1 MLPEQAFQPRNGR
14 MGMTLEGGG
23 GGPSHTTS
31 TVTQSSLPDWL
42 RPQTEALLG
51 AGTQEYFTTTRDP
64 KTGQQTITGLKPYT
78 PYSTD
83 PRSYVAG
90 FSPQQQEVMS
100 EARYMQTPGQFGA
113 GANMIQAAG
122 MRSLGA
128 EYQPGQFGVMGVQ
141 APNLSQYQMGPA
153 QQVGAERIGV
163 PMMATAQ
170 TNFSPDLQQFQMGP
184 AMGVSAQQVRAP
196 MMQTAQTRFR
206 PDLQAFQMGPVQD
219 ISNIPQ
225 VGLEGIQAAQT
236 GFRPNLE
243 RFQMAA
249 PERFGAEQAQMYA
262 DPYMQQVVDVQK
274 RKAIED
280 AQRAQLGANLGA
292 VRQGTYG
299 GARQLLAQ
307 TEREKALGQQ
317 LGDIQATGS
326 QAAFQQAQQQFERDR
341 AAGMTAQQRNLEAAL
356 GVQQLGTQTGLQTAL
371 ANLTNE
377 QQARVQSEAN
387 RLQAQGMNQE
397 SALRSALANQ
407 QARLTTEQQNLA
419 ARLGVQELGTRTG
432 LEAALANLSAAQ
444 QANVQNQSAQLQ
456 AMGMNQEQA
465 LRAALANQQA
475 GLTVGQQNLA
485 AQLQTQQLGTQTGL
499 QTALANLSAAQQAN
513 VQNQATQLQAMGMN
527 QEQALRAALAN
538 QQAGLTTGQQNLQ
551 ALLGVQQ
558 LGAGQ
563 SMEAQRANQQAML
576 EAQRMAEQ
584 SRQFGGEFGLRGA
597 SQAIQA
603 GQQLG
608 QIGQTQQQADLARL
622 QYQMQLGGEQRAR
635 EQAIIDQAVQNFALA
650 QESPFQ
656 RLAGY
661 SGLLRGYATP
671 TMTTES
677 YRAGPSPAS
686 QLAGLGALA
695 YGAGMPGRKKGG
707 MIKEGIDS
715 LAITK
720 AKRKKV
726 EA

>member
-1 MLPEQAFQPRNGR
+1 
-14 MGMTLEGGG
+14 MGMTLEGGGG

-64 KTGQQTITGLKPYT
+64 KTGQQTITGVKPYT

-90 FSPQQQEVMS
+90 FSPQQQQVMS
-100 EARYMQTPGQFGA
+100 EARFMQTPGQFGA

-128 EYQPGQFGVMGVQ
+128 QYQPGQFGVMGVQ
-141 APNLSQYQMGPA
+141 APSLSQYQMGPA
-153 QQVGAERIGV
+153 QQVGAERVGA

-170 TNFSPDLQQFQMGP
+170 TGFNPALQQFQMG
-184 AMGVSAQQVRAP
+184 
-196 MMQTAQTRFR
+196 
-206 PDLQAFQMGPVQD
+206 
-219 ISNIPQ
+219 
-225 VGLEGIQAAQT
+225 
-236 GFRPNLE
+236 
-243 RFQMAA
+243 A
-249 PERFGAEQAQMYA
+249 PEQFGLAQARQYM
-262 DPYMQQVVDVQK
+262 DPFMQQVVDIQSQ
-274 RKAIED
+274 KAIEG
-280 AQRAQLGANLGA
+280 AQKAQLGQNLA
-292 VRQGTYG
+292 AARQGTYG
-299 GARQLLAQ
+299 GGRQAILQA
-307 TEREKALGQQ
+307 EREAGLRQQ

-341 AAGMTAQQRNLEAAL
+341 AAQMTAQQQNLQAAL
-356 GVQQLGTQTGLQTAL
+356 GVQQLGTQTGLQ
-371 ANLTNE
+371 
-377 QQARVQSEAN
+377 
-387 RLQAQGMNQE
+387 
-397 SALRSALANQ
+397 
-407 QARLTTEQQNLA
+407 
-419 ARLGVQELGTRTG
+419 
-432 LEAALANLSAAQ
+432 AALANLS
-444 QANVQNQSAQLQ
+444 S
-456 AMGMNQEQA
+456 
-465 LRAALANQQA
+465 
-475 GLTVGQQNLA
+475 
-485 AQLQTQQLGTQTGL
+485 
-499 QTALANLSAAQQAN
+499 AQQAN

-576 EAQRMAEQ
+576 EAQKMAEQ
-584 SRQFGGEFGLRGA
+584 SRQFGGELGLRGA
-597 SQAIQA
+597 GQAIQA

-671 TMTTES
+671 TMTTEG